1 MSETQKGE
9 EVSKQP
15 VSKPATTAKELIAE
29 IDKEEVEV
37 KREVRELFK
46 QYYAIAKEL
55 GSKSVSINLE
65 TNTMTMSVD

>member
-1 MSETQKGE
+1 MRFGVEKKTVVLPSWKLR
-9 EVSKQP
+9 P
-15 VSKPATTAKELIAE
+15 KELIAE